1 MISGDIMILS
11 VNNITK
17 SFGEKQVLGGIS
29 FSAESGKAVGILG
42 RNGAGKTTLIRI
54 IMDVFGADSGEV
66 YLDGNP
72 INKQKIR
79 IGYLPEE
86 RGLYPKHKI
95 MEQLVYFASLQG
107 IDKKTAINN
116 ANALFKRLNIEEYKN
131 RRLDTLS
138 KGNQQK
144 VQLIAT
150 LITNPDL
157 IILDEPFSGLD
168 PVNASLLK
176 DLVKDLIKDGKLV
189 LFSSHQMNYIEEFCN
204 EILILNGGKI
214 VLGGAIKDI
223 KRSYARNIIE
233 ITTESPITVADFLK
247 SSQLDFIKRIAVNE
261 DNITVTL
268 TDENFKDKLM
278 KNLSQLGNSID
289 GFAVKEPSLNEIFVS
304 YTEGQI
310 WNSFLQYLSLNL

>member
-1 MISGDIMILS
+1 MILS
-11 VNNITK
+11 VNNVTK

-54 IMDVFGADSGEV
+54 IMNVFGADSGNV
-66 YLDGNP
+66 TLDGSP
-72 INKQKIR
+72 INKRKIR

-86 RGLYPKHKI
+86 RGLYPKRKI

-107 IDKKTAINN
+107 IDKKTAISN
-116 ANALFKRLNIEEYKN
+116 ADALFKRLNIEEYKN

-176 DLVKDLIKDGKLV
+176 DLVKDLISDGKLV

-233 ITTESPITVADFLK
+233 ITTENTEEIAGFIEK
-247 SSQLDFIKRIAVNE
+247 SNLDFIKRVTTNE
-261 DNITVTL
+261 NNITVTL
-268 TDENFKDKLM
+268 TDENCKDKLM
-278 KNLSQLGNSID
+278 EILSPLGNSID
-289 GFAVKEPSLNEIFVS
+289 GFSVKEPTLNEIFVS

-310 WNSFLQYLSLNL
+310 

>member
-1 MISGDIMILS
+1 MKYGKIVSGDIMILS

-17 SFGEKQVLGGIS
+17 SFGEKQVLKGIS
-29 FSAESGKAVGILG
+29 FSAESGKAIGILG

-66 YLDGNP
+66 TIDGMP
-72 INKQKIR
+72 IDNQKIR

-95 MEQLVYFASLQG
+95 MEQLLYFASLQG
-107 IDKKTAINN
+107 IDKKTATSN
-116 ANALFKRLNIEEYKN
+116 ADLLFKRLQIEEYKN

-150 LITNPDL
+150 LITDPDL

-176 DLVKDLIKDGKLV
+176 DLVKDLIENGKLV

-233 ITTESPITVADFLK
+233 IATENSVTVSDFLK
-247 SSQLDFIKRIAVNE
+247 SSQSDFIKRIDINE
-261 DNITVTL
+261 DKIIVTL
-268 TDENFKDKLM
+268 KDENFKDKLM
-278 KNLSQLGNSID
+278 ETLSQIGNSID
-289 GFAVKEPSLNEIFVS
+289 GFAVKEPTLNEIFVS

-310 WNSFLQYLSLNL
+310 

>member
-17 SFGEKQVLGGIS
+17 SFGEKQVLNGIS

-66 YLDGNP
+66 TLDGKP
-72 INKQKIR
+72 ISKQKIR

-116 ANALFKRLNIEEYKN
+116 ANALFNRLNIEEYKN

-176 DLVKDLIKDGKLV
+176 DLVKDLIKYGKLV

-233 ITTESPITVADFLK
+233 ITTENSTAIADFLNT
-247 SSQLDFIKRIAVNE
+247 SQHNFIKRVIVNE
-261 DNITVTL
+261 DKVIVTL

-278 KNLSQLGNSID
+278 ENLSQLGNSID

-310 WNSFLQYLSLNL
+310 

>member
-1 MISGDIMILS
+1 MKYGKIILGDIMILS

-17 SFGEKQVLGGIS
+17 SFGEKQVLKGIS
-29 FSAESGKAVGILG
+29 FSDESGKAVGILG

-66 YLDGNP
+66 LLDGNP
-72 INKQKIR
+72 ISKQKIR

-95 MEQLVYFASLQG
+95 MEQLIYFASLQG
-107 IDKKTAINN
+107 IGKKSAIDN
-116 ANALFKRLNIEEYKN
+116 ANALFKRLHIEEYKN

-150 LITNPDL
+150 LITNPDI

-233 ITTESPITVADFLK
+233 ITTENSTTIADFLNT
-247 SSQLDFIKRIAVNE
+247 SQHNFIKRVTVNE
-261 DNITVTL
+261 DKVIVTL

-278 KNLSQLGNSID
+278 ETLSQLGNSID
-289 GFAVKEPSLNEIFVS
+289 GFAVKEPTLNEIFVS

-310 WNSFLQYLSLNL
+310 

>member
-1 MISGDIMILS
+1 MILS
-11 VNNITK
+11 VNNVTK

-54 IMDVFGADSGEV
+54 IMDVFGADSGNV
-66 YLDGNP
+66 TLDGNP
-72 INKQKIR
+72 INKHNIR

-86 RGLYPKHKI
+86 RGLYPKRKI

-107 IDKKTAINN
+107 IDKKTAISN
-116 ANALFKRLNIEEYKN
+116 ADALFKRLNIEEYKN

-176 DLVKDLIKDGKLV
+176 DLVKDLISDGKLV

-233 ITTESPITVADFLK
+233 ITTENTEEIAGFIEK
-247 SSQLDFIKRIAVNE
+247 SNLDFIKRVTTNE
-261 DNITVTL
+261 NSVIVTL
-268 TDENFKDKLM
+268 TDENCKDKLM
-278 KNLSQLGNSID
+278 ETLSPLGNSID
-289 GFAVKEPSLNEIFVS
+289 SFSVKEPTLNEIFVS

-310 WNSFLQYLSLNL
+310 

>member
-1 MISGDIMILS
+1 MISGDKSMILTI
-11 VNNITK
+11 NNVTK
-17 SFGEKQVLGGIS
+17 SFGEKQVLKGIS

-66 YLDGNP
+66 YLDGKS
-72 INKQKIR
+72 ISKQKIR

-107 IDKKTAINN
+107 VDKKTAISN
-116 ANALFKRLNIEEYKN
+116 ANALFKRLEIEEYKN

-214 VLGGAIKDI
+214 VLGGSIKEI

-233 ITTESPITVADFLK
+233 ITTENAMTVEDFLK
-247 SSQLDFIKRIAVNE
+247 TSEPDFIKRVSVNE
-261 DNITVTL
+261 DKVIVTL
-268 TDENFKDKLM
+268 KDENFKDKLM
-278 KNLSQLGNSID
+278 ETLSQFGNSID
-289 GFAVKEPSLNEIFVS
+289 GFAVKEPTLNEIFVS

-310 WNSFLQYLSLNL
+310 

>member
-1 MISGDIMILS
+1 MKYGKIISGDIMILS

-17 SFGEKQVLGGIS
+17 SFGEKQVLKGIS

-66 YLDGNP
+66 LLDGNP
-72 INKQKIR
+72 ISKQKIR

-95 MEQLVYFASLQG
+95 MEQLIYFASLQG
-107 IDKKTAINN
+107 IGKKSAIDN
-116 ANALFKRLNIEEYKN
+116 ANALFKRLEIEEYKN

-150 LITNPDL
+150 LITNPDI

-176 DLVKDLIKDGKLV
+176 DLVKDLIKNGKLV

-214 VLGGAIKDI
+214 VLGGSIKDI

-233 ITTESPITVADFLK
+233 ITTENSTTIADFLNT
-247 SSQLDFIKRIAVNE
+247 SQHNFIKRVTVNE
-261 DNITVTL
+261 DKVIVTL

-278 KNLSQLGNSID
+278 ETLSQLGNSID
-289 GFAVKEPSLNEIFVS
+289 GFAVKEPTLNEIFVS

-310 WNSFLQYLSLNL
+310 

>member
-1 MISGDIMILS
+1 MILT
-11 VNNITK
+11 VNNVTK
-17 SFGEKQVLGGIS
+17 SFGEKQVLNGIS

-54 IMDVFGADSGEV
+54 IMDVFGADSGTV
-66 YLDGNP
+66 FLNGKP
-72 INKQKIR
+72 IREQNIK

-86 RGLYPKHKI
+86 RGLYPKNKI
-95 MEQLVYFASLQG
+95 MEQLIYFASLQG
-107 IDKKTAINN
+107 IDKKTATNT
-116 ANALFKRLNIEEYKN
+116 ADALFKRLEIEEYKN
-131 RRLDTLS
+131 HRLDTLS

-150 LITNPDL
+150 LITNPDI

-176 DLVKDLIKDGKLV
+176 DIVKDLIANGKLV

-214 VLGGAIKDI
+214 VLNGAIKDI

-233 ITTESPITVADFLK
+233 IATDTPEVIAKHLESSNF
-247 SSQLDFIKRIAVNE
+247 DFIKRVTTDIDKVT
-261 DNITVTL
+261 ITL
-268 TDENFKDKLM
+268 IDENFKDKLM
-278 KNLSQLGNSID
+278 ESLSQFGNSIN
-289 GFAVKEPSLNEIFVS
+289 GFTVKEPTLNEIFVS

-310 WNSFLQYLSLNL
+310 

>member
-1 MISGDIMILS
+1 MILS
-11 VNNITK
+11 VNNVTK

-54 IMDVFGADSGEV
+54 IMDVFGADSGNV
-66 YLDGNP
+66 TLDGNP
-72 INKQKIR
+72 INKRKIR

-86 RGLYPKHKI
+86 RGLYPKRKI

-107 IDKKTAINN
+107 IDKKTAISN
-116 ANALFKRLNIEEYKN
+116 ADALFKRLNIEEYKN

-176 DLVKDLIKDGKLV
+176 DLVKDLISDGKLV

-233 ITTESPITVADFLK
+233 ITTENTEEIAGFIEK
-247 SSQLDFIKRIAVNE
+247 SNLDFIKRVTTNE
-261 DNITVTL
+261 NNITVTL
-268 TDENFKDKLM
+268 TDENCKDKLM
-278 KNLSQLGNSID
+278 ETLSPLGNSID
-289 GFAVKEPSLNEIFVS
+289 GFSVKEPTLNEIFVS

-310 WNSFLQYLSLNL
+310 

>member
-1 MISGDIMILS
+1 MKYGKIILGDIMILS

-17 SFGEKQVLGGIS
+17 SFGEKQVLKGIS

-66 YLDGNP
+66 LLDGNP
-72 INKQKIR
+72 ISKQKIR

-95 MEQLVYFASLQG
+95 MEQLIYFASLQG
-107 IDKKTAINN
+107 IDKKSAIDN
-116 ANALFKRLNIEEYKN
+116 ANALFKRLEIEEYKN

-150 LITNPDL
+150 LITNPDI

-214 VLGGAIKDI
+214 VLGGSIKDI

-233 ITTESPITVADFLK
+233 ITTENPTTIANFLNT
-247 SSQLDFIKRIAVNE
+247 SQHNFIKRVTVNE
-261 DNITVTL
+261 DKVIVTL

-278 KNLSQLGNSID
+278 ETLSQLGNSID
-289 GFAVKEPSLNEIFVS
+289 GFAVKEPTLNEIFVS

-310 WNSFLQYLSLNL
+310 

>member
-1 MISGDIMILS
+1 MILS
-11 VNNITK
+11 VNNVTK

-54 IMDVFGADSGEV
+54 IMDVFGADSGNV
-66 YLDGNP
+66 ALDGSP
-72 INKQKIR
+72 INKRKIR

-86 RGLYPKHKI
+86 RGLYPKRKI

-107 IDKKTAINN
+107 IDKKTAISN
-116 ANALFKRLNIEEYKN
+116 ADALFKRLNIEEYKN

-176 DLVKDLIKDGKLV
+176 DLVKDLISDGKLV

-233 ITTESPITVADFLK
+233 ITTENTEEIAEFIEK
-247 SSQLDFIKRIAVNE
+247 SNLDFIKRVTTNE
-261 DNITVTL
+261 NNVTVTL
-268 TDENFKDKLM
+268 TDENCKDKLM
-278 KNLSQLGNSID
+278 ETLSPLGNSID
-289 GFAVKEPSLNEIFVS
+289 GFSVKEPTLNEIFVS

-310 WNSFLQYLSLNL
+310 

>member
-1 MISGDIMILS
+1 MKYGKIILGDIMILS

-17 SFGEKQVLGGIS
+17 SFGEKQVLKGIS

-66 YLDGNP
+66 LLDDNP
-72 INKQKIR
+72 ISKQKIR

-95 MEQLVYFASLQG
+95 MEQLIYFASLQG
-107 IDKKTAINN
+107 IDKKSAIDN
-116 ANALFKRLNIEEYKN
+116 ANALFKRLHIEEYKN

-150 LITNPDL
+150 LITNPDI

-214 VLGGAIKDI
+214 VLGGSIKDI

-233 ITTESPITVADFLK
+233 ITTESPITVADFLNT
-247 SSQLDFIKRIAVNE
+247 SQHNFIKRVTVNE
-261 DNITVTL
+261 DKVIVTL

-278 KNLSQLGNSID
+278 ETLSKFGNSID
-289 GFAVKEPSLNEIFVS
+289 GFAVKEPTLNEIFVS

-310 WNSFLQYLSLNL
+310 